1 MGLHPQPS
9 SAKVPSRAKTAAAAG
24 PTAGLTPPSDSAEG
38 SAIRRPPRR
47 SWHAGDVRCHRP
59 VRVHTMTKSEGK
71 AEVIDLKGLLARDE
85 DFVRAAV
92 EALVQA
98 ALEAEMTEAIGAAKG
113 ERSETRLS
121 YRSGY
126 YSRSL
131 ITRVGTLELRVPQDR
146 MGRFSTEL
154 FERYQRSE
162 KALVGTLAEMY
173 VQGVSTRKVKAV
185 TEALCGHSF
194 SASAISAVNKSLD
207 DGLKAFAERRL
218 NENYPYLILDARYEK
233 VREAGVIVSQAVL
246 VAVAVDEDGRRQI
259 LAVGLANRE
268 SRSSWRDFLSG
279 LKARGLAGVE
289 FVVSDNHK
297 GLKAAIREVL
307 PEAAWQR
314 CYVHFLRN
322 ALDYVP
328 RKVDDDCLQ
337 ELRWFYD
344 RRNLAEVRRDIAA
357 WLAKWQAKYPRLCNW
372 VEDNIE
378 ETLTYYRL
386 PLQHHKH
393 MKSTNMLE
401 RLNQELKRRTHVVR
415 IFPNAESCLRLVRA
429 LAVEIH
435 EDWIEAHR
443 YLNMEMLREQRK
455 QLQLL
460 EAA

>member
-1 MGLHPQPS
+1 
-9 SAKVPSRAKTAAAAG
+9 
-24 PTAGLTPPSDSAEG
+24 
-38 SAIRRPPRR
+38 
-47 SWHAGDVRCHRP
+47 
-59 VRVHTMTKSEGK
+59 MTKVEGK
-71 AEVIDLKGLLARDE
+71 AEVIDIKGLLARDE

-92 EALVQA
+92 EALIEA
-98 ALEAEMTEAIGAAKG
+98 ALESEMTEAIGAAKG

-126 YSRSL
+126 YTRSL
-131 ITRVGTLELRVPQDR
+131 ITRVGTVELRVPQDR
-146 MGRFSTEL
+146 LGRFSTEL

-162 KALVGTLAEMY
+162 KALVGALAEMY

-194 SASAISAVNKSLD
+194 SASSISAINKSLD
-207 DGLKAFAERRL
+207 EALKAFSERQL
-218 NENYPYLILDARYEK
+218 SESYPYLILDARYEK
-233 VREAGVIVSQAVL
+233 VREAGVIQSQAVL

-259 LAVGLANRE
+259 LAVELANRE

-289 FVVSDNHK
+289 FVVSDNHE

-314 CYVHFLRN
+314 CYVHF
-322 ALDYVP
+322 
-328 RKVDDDCLQ
+328 
-337 ELRWFYD
+337 YD
-344 RRNLAEVRRDIAA
+344 RRDIAEVRRDIAT

-386 PLQHHKH
+386 PLPHHKH

-429 LAVEIH
+429 LAVEMH
-435 EDWIEAHR
+435 ENWLEATR
-443 YLNMEMLREQRK
+443 YLNMDHLKEHKKEALRA
-455 QLQLL
+455 L
-460 EAA
+460 AA